1 MPTTPSSTTVMRDQ
15 DAVPAEA
22 PLASKLAM
30 IGQSH
35 ASAVTIDRLTPG
47 RPTNRWAL
55 GAMLGD
61 RALRGDVIR
70 LAWPVVVEQL
80 LATSVGLV
88 DVAVI
93 GRLGSASLAGSGL
106 GLQIIMV
113 AISALSAFGIGT
125 TILVAQATGRRD
137 PLGSATALR
146 QGLTLGTALSVILTI
161 VGLLVAAPLMA
172 FLGGTGDV
180 AAMGTIFL
188 QVSLLGMVPLTL
200 QFALGGAMRGAGNSR
215 TPMVAGALVNVI
227 NIVGA
232 YGLAFGELGMPNLGI
247 AGPPVAANVSRV
259 VGVIYLLAVL
269 TLASGPAGLRI
280 GRLAPAGA
288 SGWRPSAALT
298 RQFVRLSLPSVIEQL
313 SFSFLFLVMG
323 RLLLT
328 LGTTVFAAQRITFSA
343 GGVTWLPAI
352 GLATATT
359 ALVGQAIGAKDFD
372 RVRAVTR
379 FSQLLGVIWMVCIG
393 VIFAFTARLVAGAFT
408 TDDVIVE
415 AAAGGLYAFVP
426 ALPLFAYNMITSG
439 ALRGT
444 GDTTFPMIN
453 QVTTTWCVTMPC
465 VWIFSTYLGWGLMG
479 ACLAFAVSSSIN
491 CAVLTYRFGRE
502 YWRARTTGPTIVPAV
517 FTHAGE

>member
-1 MPTTPSSTTVMRDQ
+1 MASNHNGEGLALGSGV
-15 DAVPAEA
+15 AVNDPAPE
-22 PLASKLAM
+22 PL
-30 IGQSH
+30 
-35 ASAVTIDRLTPG
+35 P
-47 RPTNRWAL
+47 NRWAL
-55 GAMLGD
+55 GGMVAD

-93 GRLGSASLAGSGL
+93 GRLGSVSLAGSGL

-146 QGLTLGTALSVILTI
+146 QGLTLGTALSVALTI
-161 VGLLVAAPLMA
+161 AGLLVAAPLMA
-172 FLGGTGDV
+172 FLGGTGEV
-180 AAMGTIFL
+180 ASVGTLFL
-188 QVSLLGMVPLTL
+188 EVSLLGMVPLTL
-200 QFALGGAMRGAGNSR
+200 QFTIGGAMRGAGNSR

-227 NIVGA
+227 NIFCA
-232 YGLAFGELGMPNLGI
+232 YGLAFGEFGLPNLGI
-247 AGPPVAANVSRV
+247 AGPAMAANIARV
-259 VGVIYLLAVL
+259 VGVIYLLGVL
-269 TLASGPAGLRI
+269 TLASAPIGLRL
-280 GRLAPAGA
+280 GRLAPVGV
-288 SGWRPSAALT
+288 SGWWPSAALT
-298 RQFVRLSLPSVIEQL
+298 RQFVVLSLPSVVEQL

-323 RLLLT
+323 HLLLT
-328 LGTTVFAAQRITFSA
+328 LGATVFAAQRITFSA

-379 FSQLLGVIWMVCIG
+379 FSRLLGVIWMTGIG
-393 VIFAFTARLVAGAFT
+393 VIFGITARLIAGAFT
-408 TDDVIVE
+408 ADEVIVE
-415 AAAGGLYAFVP
+415 AATGGLYAFVP
-426 ALPLFAYNMITSG
+426 ALPLFAFNMITSG

-453 QVTTTWCVTMPC
+453 QVTTTWLVTMPC
-465 VWIFSTYLGWGLMG
+465 VWIFSTYLQWGLTG

-491 CAVLTYRFGRE
+491 CVVLSYRFGRE
-502 YWRARTTGPTIVPAV
+502 LWRTPKATPGNTSAV
-517 FTHAGE
+517 LMHVGE

>member
-1 MPTTPSSTTVMRDQ
+1 MQFRQSRRWEGTGPEKIRPAMPVSPSISQ
-15 DAVPAEA
+15 H
-22 PLASKLAM
+22 L
-30 IGQSH
+30 
-35 ASAVTIDRLTPG
+35 DRART
-47 RPTNRWAL
+47 RWAL

-113 AISALSAFGIGT
+113 ALSALSAFGIGT

-137 PLGSATALR
+137 PLGSAMALR

-161 VGLLVAAPLMA
+161 VGLLVAAPLMV

-247 AGPPVAANVSRV
+247 AGPPVAANISRV

-269 TLASGPAGLRI
+269 ALASAPAGLRI
-280 GRLAPAGA
+280 GRLAPVGA
-288 SGWRPSAALT
+288 SGWRPSAVLT
-298 RQFVRLSLPSVIEQL
+298 RQFVRLSLPSVVEQL

-359 ALVGQAIGAKDFD
+359 ALVGQAIGARDFD

-379 FSQLLGVIWMVCIG
+379 FSQVLGVAWMVGIG
-393 VIFAFTARLVAGAFT
+393 VIFAFTARLIAGAFT
-408 TDDVIVE
+408 TDEVIVE
-415 AAAGGLYAFVP
+415 AASGGLYALVP
-426 ALPLFAYNMITSG
+426 ALPLFAFNMITAG

-444 GDTTFPMIN
+444 GDTTFPMLN

-465 VWIFSTYLGWGLMG
+465 VWIFSTYLDWGLMG

-491 CAVLTYRFGRE
+491 CAVLTSRFGRE
-502 YWRARTTGPTIVPAV
+502 HWRTRKTGPTNLSAV
-517 FTHAGE
+517 FMRVGE